1 MEENQV
7 LNVQNNENSRK
18 SYFDGGV
25 LGYLGWKIVGTVITA
40 ITFGICF
47 PFAAC
52 WMYEWEAKHTVIDG
66 RRLKFCGTA
75 GGFFVTW
82 LLCLVLSIITLGIY
96 VFYVPIKLQKWR
108 EANTFF
114 EDELTEYDSEQKLK
128 FEKVSSFDGG
138 FWQYFGWVLLGF
150 IITVCTLGIGFP
162 VAVKM
167 IYSWQQRHKIYCKKR
182 CIFDGTA
189 AGLFGTWILYIFLT
203 IITCGIFSLCIPVKI
218 KSWIVKHTHLT
229 ESLEITEEENNF
241 KPKLLPGII
250 CLELL
255 IFTSIEGCYGAIR
268 WNIENN
274 MPYTMLLPNILINII
289 YITFFVLMIFSKKEI
304 LKKIS
309 IVVSS
314 GFVSDFLY
322 EILNL
327 ITRHNFH
334 GGVYLILTIL
344 GFFVVLFCFLSV
356 LCKKE
361 KVKKVFLVFYWIFS
375 SFIIIHIIHIIGKT
389 IPDLLYREYSIYS
402 IIQYLCYPLIQILGL
417 LTCFLCMIEKPA
429 EIKNN

>member
-1 MEENQV
+1 M
-7 LNVQNNENSRK
+7 
-18 SYFDGGV
+18 
-25 LGYLGWKIVGTVITA
+25 
-40 ITFGICF
+40 
-47 PFAAC
+47 
-52 WMYEWEAKHTVIDG
+52 
-66 RRLKFCGTA
+66 
-75 GGFFVTW
+75 
-82 LLCLVLSIITLGIY
+82 GIY

-250 CLELL
+250 CLGLL
-255 IFTSIEGCYGAIR
+255 IFTFVSGIR
-268 WNIENN
+268 TRIVIFS
-274 MPYTMLLPNILINII
+274 LLKII
-289 YITFFVLMIFSKKEI
+289 YMV
-304 LKKIS
+304 KIRVFAES
-309 IVVSS
+309 QNSAKTI
-314 GFVSDFLY
+314 DEQIQLY
-322 EILNL
+322 ETEKLK
-327 ITRHNFH
+327 
-334 GGVYLILTIL
+334 Y
-344 GFFVVLFCFLSV
+344 
-356 LCKKE
+356 CK
-361 KVKKVFLVFYWIFS
+361 
-375 SFIIIHIIHIIGKT
+375 
-389 IPDLLYREYSIYS
+389 RN
-402 IIQYLCYPLIQILGL
+402 
-417 LTCFLCMIEKPA
+417 A
-429 EIKNN
+429 